1 MIIKTMTGLVTKAL
15 AALAAL
21 IMLLVVPA
29 PGDYA
34 QRLDDA
40 GVYKNTLATALP
52 MTYAAD
58 MVNEHFRAPLP
69 AGKSVKKALIIGLD
83 GARADTV
90 PLVMNDKDSA
100 FGQLAREGGLY
111 VALAGGDGELK
122 HIQSTKTSP
131 GWASILTGEW
141 ANRHFVWYNGF
152 IKPPAPFTFLTSLV
166 EDGSAASSSFNCL
179 WVWHVQELVG
189 TYRPEAT
196 YTKLKGLDV
205 GWHTYASQDDMQAAL
220 VAQLADL
227 QGPDIVFNIYE
238 RPDET
243 GHGYGFSNDVPEYVN
258 AMRLCDRD
266 AYALIQTIQTRAT
279 YAAEDWLILMTS
291 DHGGQGTDHGNLSED
306 CRVIFI
312 ASNKSIARYE

>member
-29 PGDYA
+29 PGEYA

-40 GVYKNTLATALP
+40 GVYKNTLDTALP
-52 MTYAAD
+52 MTYVAE

-69 AGKSVKKALIIGLD
+69 AGKTAKKALIIGLD

-90 PLVMNDKDSA
+90 PLVMNDRDSA
-100 FGQLAREGGLY
+100 FGQLSREGGLY
-111 VALAGGDGELK
+111 VALAGGDGQLR
-122 HIQSTKTSP
+122 HIQATKTVS
-131 GWASILTGEW
+131 GWGSILTGQW
-141 ANRHFVWYNGF
+141 ANKHFLWYNGF

-179 WVWHVQELVG
+179 WVWHVEKLLG

-205 GWHTYASQDDMQAAL
+205 GWYTYDGQDTMQAAL
-220 VAQLADL
+220 VEQLADP

-238 RPDET
+238 RPDEA
-243 GHGYGFSNDVPEYVN
+243 GHGYGFANDVPEYVN
-258 AMRLCDRD
+258 AVRLCDRD
-266 AYALIQTIQTRAT
+266 AYALIQTVESREN
-279 YAAEDWLILMTS
+279 YAAEDWLIVMTS
-291 DHGGQGTDHGNLSED
+291 DHGGQDKDHGNLSED

-312 ASNKSIARYE
+312 ASNKAIAAYD